1 MAGDLEVSAVLRWL
15 RTRKAGVLMD
25 SEGASILK
33 TVCAAGW
40 ATEGFNDESNERLD
54 QLADLGLL
62 VVAYAPGLLRQRRT
76 YQPTEEGRA
85 VCKDMI

>member
-1 MAGDLEVSAVLRWL
+1 
-15 RTRKAGVLMD
+15 MD

-54 QLADLGLL
+54 QLTDLGLL
-62 VVAYAPGLLRQRRT
+62 VVAYAPGLLTNRRF
-76 YQPTEEGRA
+76 YQPTEQGRA
-85 VCKDMI
+85 FCKDMV